1 MAMPMS
7 EVTEN
12 LVLAGEGKTKRPQSQ
27 MVVLG
32 VMAGALIAAGAMAS
46 SVAMHAISNAG
57 LARLTA
63 GLVFPIGFVLM
74 ALFGGELFTG
84 DCLMVIGALK
94 HRYRVIRMISVLCLV
109 FVSNLLGGILFAGLV
124 ALSGQFGIGNGAV
137 GAFTIKLALSKASLP
152 FMSALVSGI
161 LCNFFVCIGV
171 VMAGLSKEISGKI
184 LASYLPIFAF
194 VVGGFEYCVAN
205 MYYIPAGIF
214 AAKNPGFVEVAVTK
228 YGIRADQL
236 QALNWKN
243 FFLTNELPVT
253 IGNVIGGML
262 LIGAV
267 LFFLYGK
274 EVRPAE
280 DMTGKEK

>member
-32 VMAGALIAAGAMAS
+32 IMAGALIAAGAMAS

-94 HRYRVIRMISVLCLV
+94 HRYRAIRRSACFAWSLCRISW
-109 FVSNLLGGILFAGLV
+109 V
-124 ALSGQFGIGNGAV
+124 AF
-137 GAFTIKLALSKASLP
+137 SLP
-152 FMSALVSGI
+152 DSLPSAGSSESEMVQSERLPLNLPSRKRVS
-161 LCNFFVCIGV
+161 
-171 VMAGLSKEISGKI
+171 LS
-184 LASYLPIFAF
+184 
-194 VVGGFEYCVAN
+194 
-205 MYYIPAGIF
+205 
-214 AAKNPGFVEVAVTK
+214 
-228 YGIRADQL
+228 
-236 QALNWKN
+236 
-243 FFLTNELPVT
+243 
-253 IGNVIGGML
+253 
-262 LIGAV
+262 
-267 LFFLYGK
+267 
-274 EVRPAE
+274 
-280 DMTGKEK
+280 

>member
-32 VMAGALIAAGAMAS
+32 IMVGALIAAGAMAS

-94 HRYRVIRMISVLCLV
+94 HRYWATRMISFAWSLCRI
-109 FVSNLLGGILFAGLV
+109 SWV
-124 ALSGQFGIGNGAV
+124 AF
-137 GAFTIKLALSKASLP
+137 SLP
-152 FMSALVSGI
+152 DSLPSAGSSESEMVQSERLPLNLPSRKRVS
-161 LCNFFVCIGV
+161 
-171 VMAGLSKEISGKI
+171 LS
-184 LASYLPIFAF
+184 
-194 VVGGFEYCVAN
+194 
-205 MYYIPAGIF
+205 
-214 AAKNPGFVEVAVTK
+214 
-228 YGIRADQL
+228 
-236 QALNWKN
+236 
-243 FFLTNELPVT
+243 
-253 IGNVIGGML
+253 
-262 LIGAV
+262 
-267 LFFLYGK
+267 
-274 EVRPAE
+274 
-280 DMTGKEK
+280 

>member
-32 VMAGALIAAGAMAS
+32 IMAGALIAAGAMAS

-94 HRYRVIRMISVLCLV
+94 HRYRAIRMINVLCLV
-109 FVSNLLGGILFAGLV
+109 ISLV
-124 ALSGQFGIGNGAV
+124 AF
-137 GAFTIKLALSKASLP
+137 SLP
-152 FMSALVSGI
+152 DSLPSAGSSESEMVQSERLPLNLRSRKRVS
-161 LCNFFVCIGV
+161 
-171 VMAGLSKEISGKI
+171 LS
-184 LASYLPIFAF
+184 
-194 VVGGFEYCVAN
+194 
-205 MYYIPAGIF
+205 
-214 AAKNPGFVEVAVTK
+214 
-228 YGIRADQL
+228 
-236 QALNWKN
+236 
-243 FFLTNELPVT
+243 
-253 IGNVIGGML
+253 
-262 LIGAV
+262 
-267 LFFLYGK
+267 
-274 EVRPAE
+274 
-280 DMTGKEK
+280 